1 MWERS
6 NIIGLVLAALSLP
19 PIRIVRK
26 SGDERRRVA
35 KRGES
40 PPCGLTVG
48 GRMQGD
54 RPRMA
59 RIRMPTDPGSGKIS
73 KEYYTP
79 HESQACSSRR
89 ACRGSSLGRSR
100 TGLSCGAPAGNACP
114 HPGSCARL
122 KHPPPV
128 APTAYPTK
136 IALVD
141 FSVLYTATNE
151 GQQAMLDVQQ
161 KYEPRKAQLDQEPAE
176 IDTLQK
182 KLQATPATLSED
194 ERAARRRAS
203 TPRRSSISASRGCT
217 APYQSDVQEAL
228 GKIAQKFYPVVTDYV
243 EKNGY
248 TLLINVSE
256 SQSTPSSVMWT
267 RRDPNADI
275 TEAVIA
281 AYNAVSKVAAPAPS
295 APSATRP
302 KPATTPTTRRA

>member
-1 MWERS
+1 MNRK
-6 NIIGLVLAALSLP
+6 LVLLAALVAGLP
-19 PIRIVRK
+19 L
-26 SGDERRRVA
+26 A
-35 KRGES
+35 AAAQAS
-40 PPCGLTVG
+40 PAVPQPAT
-48 GRMQGD
+48 
-54 RPRMA
+54 PA
-59 RIRMPTDPGSGKIS
+59 PT
-73 KEYYTP
+73 
-79 HESQACSSRR
+79 
-89 ACRGSSLGRSR
+89 
-100 TGLSCGAPAGNACP
+100 PASASP
-114 HPGSCARL
+114 QT
-122 KHPPPV
+122 PPPV

-141 FSVLYTATNE
+141 FTGAVTATNE

-161 KYEPRKAQLDQEPAE
+161 KYEPKKAQLDQEAAE
-176 IDTLQK
+176 VATLQK

-194 ERAARRRAS
+194 ERAALAKNIDTKDKQYQRDVEDAQTS
-203 TPRRSSISASRGCT
+203 
-217 APYQSDVQEAL
+217 YQSDVQEAL

-302 KPATTPTTRRA
+302 KPATTPQHAAPKPPSQ